1 MLDIGEE
8 GYPEGFS
15 DVFTSDREVSPEVG
29 KVQIYVP
36 SMYLNLY
43 AELLPTDYEKYY
55 ELLPCPDLF
64 AVFNMECFKVEEGE
78 TNLPA
83 MI

>member
-1 MLDIGEE
+1 MPHCFYKCELLDSIGFPEGMLDIGEE

-36 SMYLNLY
+36 
-43 AELLPTDYEKYY
+43 
-55 ELLPCPDLF
+55 
-64 AVFNMECFKVEEGE
+64 
-78 TNLPA
+78 A
-83 MI
+83 M